1 MSEDV
6 AGKESVEAPLLG
18 AFLEE
23 LRGERRLSAYTER
36 NYGQAIRDFFR
47 WLRGSEGRVVGPE
60 GVTRAQARA
69 FVIESQ
75 RRVERR
81 TVHLRVSALR
91 AFYKFL
97 LRRGAV
103 ASSPWAG
110 LALPK
115 LAKTLP
121 HFLTEAQM
129 GELLAVPE
137 GQALRQSSGQA
148 LRSREARDS
157 GQVENATEE
166 SPADAQARAFSI
178 SRDRVMLEVLYGA
191 GLRVSELVGLTYGQ
205 LDLEGGV
212 ARVRGKGDKE
222 RLCPLGE
229 AATAALR
236 AHRAKARETGF
247 KSPVLTHA
255 NGKAVTPR
263 WVQLRLK
270 TILKLAGLPLDL
282 SPHKLRHSFATH
294 LLDHGADLRAVQEML
309 GHARLSTTQ
318 VYTHVSVARLQEA
331 HRKAHPRK

>member
-1 MSEDV
+1 MSVDDAEKV
-6 AGKESVEAPLLG
+6 AAEGPWLG
-18 AFLEE
+18 AFLVE
-23 LRGERRLSAYTER
+23 LMGERRLSAYTAR
-36 NYGQAIRDFFR
+36 NYEQAIRGFFK

-60 GVTRAQARA
+60 AVTRAQARA

-75 RRVERR
+75 RRLDRR
-81 TVHLRVSALR
+81 TVHLHVSALR

-97 LRRGAV
+97 LRRKVV
-103 ASSPWAG
+103 AASPWAG

-129 GELLAVPE
+129 KALL
-137 GQALRQSSGQA
+137 
-148 LRSREARDS
+148 EAAERLT
-157 GQVENATEE
+157 ENAE
-166 SPADAQARAFSI
+166 ADEKDEKARAFSI

-222 RLCPLGE
+222 RLCPLGG
-229 AATAALR
+229 AAVAAITE
-236 AHRAKARETGF
+236 HRARHARGADGDAR
-247 KSPVLTHA
+247 VVAHA
-255 NGKAVTPR
+255 NGRPVTAR

-270 TILKLAGLPLDL
+270 SCLKLAGLPLDL

-294 LLDHGADLRAVQEML
+294 LLNHGADLRSVQEML
-309 GHARLSTTQ
+309 GHARLATTQ
-318 VYTHVSVARLQEA
+318 IYTHVSVARLQEA
-331 HRKAHPRK
+331 HRKAHPRG

>member
-1 MSEDV
+1 MEKRKPSPV
-6 AGKESVEAPLLG
+6 NEATAPEHALVQGLDE
-18 AFLEE
+18 FVEE
-23 LRGERRLSAYTER
+23 LRGERRLSEYTAR
-36 NYGQAIRDFFR
+36 NYGQAIRGFFN
-47 WLRGSEGRVVGPE
+47 WLRGSEGRAVGPE
-60 GVTRAQARA
+60 AVTRAQARA

-81 TVHLRVSALR
+81 TVHLQVSALR

-97 LRRGAV
+97 LRRGVVSA
-103 ASSPWAG
+103 SPWAG

-137 GQALRQSSGQA
+137 RITEAGVVESAEDGKAREFARSG
-148 LRSREARDS
+148 
-157 GQVENATEE
+157 
-166 SPADAQARAFSI
+166 
-178 SRDRVMLEVLYGA
+178 DRVMLEVLYGA

-236 AHRAKARETGF
+236 AHRTAARDTGF
-247 KSPVLTHA
+247 AARVLTHA
-255 NGKAVTPR
+255 NGKPVTPR

-270 TILKLAGLPLDL
+270 TMLKLAGLPLDL

-309 GHARLSTTQ
+309 GHARLATTQ

-331 HRKAHPRK
+331 HRKAHPRG